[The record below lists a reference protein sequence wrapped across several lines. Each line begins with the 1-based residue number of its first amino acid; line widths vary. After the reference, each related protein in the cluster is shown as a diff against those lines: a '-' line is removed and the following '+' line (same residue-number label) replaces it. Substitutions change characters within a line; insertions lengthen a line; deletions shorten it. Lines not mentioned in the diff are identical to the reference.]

1 METQQTATLRELHR
15 HMAFIFTEARN
26 PTLFSMT
33 VWALWNRRNNL
44 RLGKATISLSQL
56 LDQAKDRLLEFFQH
70 LNPAPPSTV
79 RTDSCWRPPDS
90 SSFKINFDGAL
101 FSQEKRAGIG
111 VVIRNEAGLVMAP
124 LTQQIPLPSSVL
136 EVETLAA
143 RGALELAIEI
153 GVNRVILEG
162 GLCNSHQ
169 RSPTQQPLSRGIRP
183 NGPMWTE

>member
-33 VWALWNRRNNL
+33 VWTLWNRRNNL

-90 SSFKINFDGAL
+90 SSFKINF
-101 FSQEKRAGIG
+101 
-111 VVIRNEAGLVMAP
+111 EAGLVMAP
-124 LTQQIPLPSSVL
+124 LTQQIPLPSTVL

-183 NGPMWTE
+183 NGPMSTE

>member
-15 HMAFIFTEARN
+15 HMAFIFTEDRN
-26 PTLFSMT
+26 PTLLSMT
-33 VWALWNRRNNL
+33 VWALWNRGNNL
-44 RLGKATISLSQL
+44 LLGKTISPSQL

-111 VVIRNEAGLVMAP
+111 VVIRNEAGLVMGGGATCMSGGAP
-124 LTQQIPLPSSVL
+124 K
-136 EVETLAA
+136 
-143 RGALELAIEI
+143 
-153 GVNRVILEG
+153 ILKI
-162 GLCNSHQ
+162 L
-169 RSPTQQPLSRGIRP
+169 
-183 NGPMWTE
+183 

>member
-1 METQQTATLRELHR
+1 
-15 HMAFIFTEARN
+15 MAFIFTEDRN

-33 VWALWNRRNNL
+33 VWALRNRRNNF

-56 LDQAKDRLLEFFQH
+56 LDQAKDRLLKFLQH

-79 RTDSCWRPPDS
+79 RTDSRWRPPDS

-101 FSQEKRAGIG
+101 FSQEKGAGVG

-124 LTQQIPLPSSVL
+124 LTQQIPLSSTVL

-143 RGALELAIEI
+143 RGSLELAIEI

-162 GLCNSHQ
+162 ELCNSHQ
-169 RSPTQQPLSRGIRP
+169 HSPRQQPISRGIRP